1 LSVNEITLVVING
14 RTVKAIN
21 NAFDSEMEINV
32 SNLTSGVYMLNVK
45 TDEGFASSK
54 FVKN

>member
-14 RTVKAIN
+14 RSVKAIN